1 MTSAVLILPATYR
14 DAGNA
19 FGVAQG
25 WGEDNFSVPL
35 SATGLEPATHYG
47 CRAEVDQAFIDSVEN
62 PTPEA
67 EPLVAVVIYS
77 FEDNV
82 QPYDHW
88 IATLAEN
95 KLERVNGEDTGMATV

>member
-1 MTSAVLILPATYR
+1 MTSAVLILPAAYR

-25 WGEDNFSVPL
+25 WGEGNFSVPL

-47 CRAEVDQAFIDSVEN
+47 CRPDVQPGFFDLMADPPLEAVPLLTVMVSSFADS
-62 PTPEA
+62 
-67 EPLVAVVIYS
+67 
-77 FEDNV
+77 V

-95 KLERVNGEDTGMATV
+95 GLTRVTIDA

>member
-1 MTSAVLILPATYR
+1 MTSAVLILPAAYR
-14 DAGNA
+14 DAGNN

-47 CRAEVDQAFIDSVEN
+47 CRADVTDGFLAMMAD
-62 PTPEA
+62 PPAEA
-67 EPLVAVVIYS
+67 VPLLAVMVSS
-77 FEDNV
+77 FADNV

-88 IATLAEN
+88 VTTLEAN
-95 KLERVNGEDTGMATV
+95 NLMRVDVETL

>member
-1 MTSAVLILPATYR
+1 MTSAVLILPAAYR

-25 WGEDNFSVPL
+25 WGDGNFSVPL

-47 CRAEVDQAFIDSVEN
+47 CRPDVQSGFFDLMADPPVE
-62 PTPEA
+62 A
-67 EPLVAVVIYS
+67 LPLLSAMISS

-95 KLERVNGEDTGMATV
+95 GLTRVEVDAG

>member
-1 MTSAVLILPATYR
+1 MTSAVLILPAAYR

-25 WGEDNFSVPL
+25 WGEGNFSVPL

-67 EPLVAVVIYS
+67 EPLVAVMIYS
-77 FEDNV
+77 FADNV

-88 IATLAEN
+88 VATLGA
-95 KLERVNGEDTGMATV
+95 NGLMRIEHEPD

>member
-1 MTSAVLILPATYR
+1 MTSAVLILPAAYR

-25 WGEDNFSVPL
+25 WGEDNFSVLL

-47 CRAEVDQAFIDSVEN
+47 CRAEVDQAFVESVQN

-67 EPLVAVVIYS
+67 APLVSVMVSNFA
-77 FEDNV
+77 DNV

-88 IATLAEN
+88 VATLELN
-95 KLERVNGEDTGMATV
+95 GLQRVTQNEEV

>member
-1 MTSAVLILPATYR
+1 MTSAVLILPAAYR

-67 EPLVAVVIYS
+67 EPLVAVMIYS

-88 IATLAEN
+88 IATLGA
-95 KLERVNGEDTGMATV
+95 NGLMRIEHEPD

>member
-1 MTSAVLILPATYR
+1 MTSAVLILPAAYR

-47 CRAEVDQAFIDSVEN
+47 CRADVTEGFLAMMAD
-62 PTPEA
+62 PPPEA
-67 EPLVAVVIYS
+67 VPLLAVMVSS
-77 FEDNV
+77 FADGV

-88 IATLAEN
+88 IATIEANGLT
-95 KLERVNGEDTGMATV
+95 RVEVDAG

>member
-1 MTSAVLILPATYR
+1 MTSAVLILPAAYR

-35 SATGLEPATHYG
+35 SADGLEPATHYG
-47 CRAEVDQAFIDSVEN
+47 CRADVTEGFLAMMAD
-62 PTPEA
+62 PLPEA
-67 EPLVAVVIYS
+67 VPLLAVMVSS
-77 FEDNV
+77 FADNA

-95 KLERVNGEDTGMATV
+95 GLTRVEVDA

>member
-1 MTSAVLILPATYR
+1 MTSAVLILPAAYR

-67 EPLVAVVIYS
+67 GPLVAVMIYS
-77 FEDNV
+77 FADNV

-88 IATLAEN
+88 VATLE
-95 KLERVNGEDTGMATV
+95 LNGLQRITQNEEV